1 MNEKI
6 DFPFPPKHYKEINK
20 SNYTQVPNVAKLFEQ
35 NSDIYIFGQ
44 KESLHDLSVKTL
56 PNYVEE
62 CKYRFYNN
70 EGLKAEMLKLIE
82 QLKAT
87 MLEYLLAISQNSES
101 LNELN
106 VKINDIA
113 CHMFYLLKLAK
124 NTLGAQKE
132 LGRIYK
138 ESIDQLNDTMSK
150 YRSIVHNT
158 KVSCSKICS

>member
-6 DFPFPPKHYKEINK
+6 DFPFPPKHYKEITK
-20 SNYTQVPNVAKLFEQ
+20 GNYVIAPNVPKLFEQ
-35 NSDIYIFGQ
+35 NSDIYVFGQ
-44 KESLHDLSVKTL
+44 KESLHDLSVKAL

-62 CKYRFYNN
+62 CKHRFYNN
-70 EGLKAEMLKLIE
+70 EGLRAEMLKLVE

-87 MLEYLLAISQNSES
+87 MLEYFMAIGHNSEN
-101 LNELN
+101 LAELN

-132 LGRIYK
+132 LGRIYR
-138 ESIDQLNDTMSK
+138 ESIVQLNETMGK
-150 YRSIVHNT
+150 YRATVDET
-158 KVSCSKICS
+158 KEAFSKIC